1 MYSFLYTL
9 FTYTTTKYNKSR
21 WYTFSMKIPENIK
34 DILVAGS
41 YISDEDV
48 KRADALVKAGGVS
61 FVDALLRDGVV
72 SNDIIGQALA
82 ESYKVPYADLNSA
95 AITAEQVRKI
105 PEEQAKNLRVVL
117 FMDGEKEVTVT
128 TDDPTKKDIESELKK
143 IFSGK
148 KIKIT
153 YSLTEDIDSMF
164 VHYEKPLDTR
174 FQKIIE
180 EGGGRVAPEILE
192 EIFDDAITYKASDI
206 HFEPQATIVIIRFRV
221 DGVLH
226 EAGRL
231 LKEYYE
237 NVLNR
242 IKVKSALR
250 IDEHYAAQDG
260 SLHYEHNGI
269 AVDMRTS
276 IIPIVEGEKVVL
288 RVLGSYVQGLTF
300 NDLGLNQK
308 NQELLREA
316 ADKPFGMI
324 LVVGPTGSGKTTTLY
339 SLLKMLNTPDTNI
352 TTIEDPVEY
361 KVQGLNQIQV
371 TQATGLTF
379 ARGLRAIVR
388 QDPDIILVGE
398 IRDLETA
405 EISVN
410 AALTGHMLLSTF
422 HANDAA
428 TAVPRLLDMGIEPFL
443 LSSTM
448 NLIIAQ
454 RLVRKICEHCKH
466 SIIKTPADFNT
477 PQLQDVAKY
486 FKDNMTLYEGK
497 KCEACG
503 FTGYKGRTS
512 IYELIKI
519 TPNLQELLVKRPSA
533 QQIWT
538 LARKEGGRSV
548 FEDGVDKVKNGLTTI
563 EELIRVAPPPDLLL
577 QENEPIVS
585 EKKVIKSKESSKQK
599 KT

>member
-1 MYSFLYTL
+1 MNIDT
-9 FTYTTTKYNKSR
+9 N
-21 WYTFSMKIPENIK
+21 NIK
-34 DILVAGS
+34 DLLIAGN
-41 YISDEDV
+41 YISEED
-48 KRADALVKAGGVS
+48 AQKAEDIAKKS
-61 FVDALLRDGVV
+61 NTTFIDALLREGVV
-72 SNDIIGQALA
+72 NSDIVGQATA
-82 ESYKVPYADLNSA
+82 ESYNVPYSDLNSA
-95 AITAEQVRKI
+95 AISADQVRKI
-105 PEEQAKNLRVVL
+105 PEEVAKKLRVVL
-117 FMDGEKEVTVT
+117 FNDESEEEVVVT
-128 TDDPTKKDIESELKK
+128 TNNPAQEGMVKELQPLFK
-143 IFSGK
+143 GK

-153 YSLTEDIDSMF
+153 YSLPEDIDSFF
-164 VHYEKPLDTR
+164 VFYEKPLDTR
-174 FQKIIE
+174 FSKIIAE
-180 EGGGRVAPEILE
+180 SDRVAPEILE
-192 EIFDDAITYKASDI
+192 EIFDDAITYRASDV
-206 HFEPQATIVIIRFRV
+206 HFEPQAKVIVIRFRV

-231 LKEYYE
+231 PKENYE

-260 SLHYEHNGI
+260 SLHYDGKNGI
-269 AVDMRTS
+269 SVDMRTS

-288 RVLGSYVQGLTF
+288 RILGSYVQGLTF
-300 NDLGLNQK
+300 NDLGLTPK

-379 ARGLRAIVR
+379 VRGLRAIVR

-398 IRDLETA
+398 IRDLETV

-410 AALTGHMLLSTF
+410 AALTGHLLLSTF

-428 TAVPRLLDMGIEPFL
+428 TAIPRLLDMGTEPFL

-454 RLVRKICEHCKH
+454 RLVRKICDHCKV
-466 SIIKTPADFNT
+466 SVVKKPADFNT
-477 PQLQDVAKY
+477 PQLKGVMKY
-486 FKDNMTLYEGK
+486 LPSKNLTLYEGK
-497 KCEACG
+497 KCEVCG

-512 IYELIKI
+512 IYEVIKV
-519 TPNLQELLVKRPSA
+519 TPTMQELIVKRPSA
-533 QQIWT
+533 QEIWK
-538 LARKEGGRSV
+538 LARKEGARSV
-548 FEDGVDKVKNGLTTI
+548 FEDGLEKVKNGVTSI
-563 EELIRVAPPPDLLL
+563 EELVRIAPPPDRAFDD
-577 QENEPIVS
+577 
-585 EKKVIKSKESSKQK
+585 K
-599 KT
+599 

>member
-1 MYSFLYTL
+1 
-9 FTYTTTKYNKSR
+9 
-21 WYTFSMKIPENIK
+21 MKNIDNNNIK
-34 DILVAGS
+34 SLLIAGNYINEDDAQKAEALAKKGDI
-41 YISDEDV
+41 
-48 KRADALVKAGGVS
+48 S

-72 SNDIIGQALA
+72 NSDIVGQATA
-82 ESYKVPYADLNSA
+82 ESFKVPYADLNSA
-95 AITAEQVRKI
+95 AISADQVRKI
-105 PEEQAKNLRVVL
+105 AEDVAKSLHIVL
-117 FMDGEKEVTVT
+117 FLDDDKEVTIT
-128 TDDPTKKDIESELKK
+128 TDNPLQEGLLAKVQAL
-143 IFSGK
+143 FPGK
-148 KIKIT
+148 KINIT
-153 YSLTEDIDSMF
+153 YSLTEDIESF
-164 VHYEKPLDTR
+164 FIFYEKPLDTR
-174 FQKIIE
+174 FSKIIQE
-180 EGGGRVAPEILE
+180 SDRVAPEILE
-192 EIFDDAITYKASDI
+192 EIFDDAITYKASDV
-206 HFEPQATIVIIRFRV
+206 HFEPQAKVIVIRFRV

-231 LKEYYE
+231 PKEYYE

-260 SLHYEHNGI
+260 SLHYDSKLGV

-276 IIPIVEGEKVVL
+276 VIPIVEGEKVVL
-288 RVLGSYVQGLTF
+288 RILGSYVQGLTF
-300 NDLGLNQK
+300 NDLGLTQK

-371 TQATGLTF
+371 NQMTGLTF
-379 ARGLRAIVR
+379 VRGLRAIVR

-398 IRDLETA
+398 IRDLETV

-410 AALTGHMLLSTF
+410 AALTGHLLLSTF

-428 TAVPRLLDMGIEPFL
+428 TAIPRLLDMGTEPFL

-454 RLVRKICEHCKH
+454 RLVRKICDHCKV
-466 SIIKTPADFNT
+466 SVVKKPSDFDT
-477 PQLQDVAKY
+477 PQLKGVMKY
-486 FKDNMTLYEGK
+486 LPTKNLTLYEGK
-497 KCEACG
+497 KCEVCG

-512 IYELIKI
+512 IYEVIKI
-519 TPNLQELLVKRPSA
+519 TPTLQELIVKRPSS
-533 QQIWT
+533 QEIWA
-538 LARKEGGRSV
+538 LARKEGARSV
-548 FEDGVDKVKNGLTTI
+548 FEDGLEKVKNGVTSI
-563 EELIRVAPPPDLLL
+563 EELVRIAPPPD
-577 QENEPIVS
+577 QVVGESNGKKNIENKEN
-585 EKKVIKSKESSKQK
+585 KKNKKSKNVTS
-599 KT
+599 

>member
-1 MYSFLYTL
+1 MEVL
-9 FTYTTTKYNKSR
+9 NQ
-21 WYTFSMKIPENIK
+21 NIK

-48 KRADALVKAGGVS
+48 KKAETLMKQESIS
-61 FVDALLRDGVV
+61 FEDALLREGVV
-72 SNDIIGQALA
+72 NKDIIGQAIA
-82 ESYKVPYADLNSA
+82 ESFKVPYSDLNSA
-95 AITAEQVRKI
+95 AITADQVRKI
-105 PEEQAKNLRVVL
+105 PEDIAKKYNVVL
-117 FMDGEKEVTVT
+117 FLEEEKEIVIT
-128 TDDPTKKDIESELKK
+128 TDNPKQEGLDKELAK
-143 IFSGK
+143 IFTGK
-148 KIKIT
+148 KIQIT
-153 YSLTEDIDSMF
+153 YSLTEDIKSMF
-164 VHYEKPLDTR
+164 MHYEKPLDTR
-174 FQKIIE
+174 FSKIIAE
-180 EGGGRVAPEILE
+180 SERVAPEILE

-206 HFEPQATIVIIRFRV
+206 HFEPQAKSVLIRFRV

-231 LKEYYE
+231 PKEYYE

-260 SLHYEHNGI
+260 SLHYEHKGI

-300 NDLGLNQK
+300 NDLGLTEVNQG
-308 NQELLREA
+308 LLREA
-316 ADKPFGMI
+316 SEKPFGMI

-339 SLLKMLNTPDTNI
+339 SLLKLLNTPDTNI

-371 TQATGLTF
+371 NLATGLTF
-379 ARGLRAIVR
+379 VRGLRSVVR

-410 AALTGHMLLSTF
+410 AALTGHLLLSTF

-448 NLIIAQ
+448 NIIIAQ
-454 RLVRKICEHCKH
+454 RLVRKICDHCKV
-466 SIIKTPADFNT
+466 SVEKKPSDFDT
-477 PQLQDVAKY
+477 PQLKGVLKY
-486 FKDNMTLYEGK
+486 LPGKNLTLYEGK
-497 KCEACG
+497 KCEVCG

-512 IYELIKI
+512 IYEVIKI
-519 TPNLQELLVKRPSA
+519 TPTLQELIVKRPSA
-533 QQIWT
+533 QEIWK
-538 LARKEGGRSV
+538 LAKKEGAKSV
-548 FEDGVDKVKNGLTTI
+548 FEDGLEKVKSGLTTI
-563 EELIRVAPPPDLLL
+563 EELVRIAPPPDK
-577 QENEPIVS
+577 I
-585 EKKVIKSKESSKQK
+585 IDKE
-599 KT
+599 